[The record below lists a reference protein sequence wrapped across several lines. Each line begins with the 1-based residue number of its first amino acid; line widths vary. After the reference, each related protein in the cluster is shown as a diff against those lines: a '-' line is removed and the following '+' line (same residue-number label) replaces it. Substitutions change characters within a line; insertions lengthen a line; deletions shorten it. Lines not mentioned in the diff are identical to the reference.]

1 VHAFKDENGLPIGP
15 LRVWLPNQSINIF
28 IKIYKDWQ

>member
-28 IKIYKDWQ
+28 I